1 MGIAPGG
8 FGFSHAVTVAAPQEG
23 VFYGKR
29 DLLGSQA
36 HCGHAPGTLGSH
48 QSQETLRSPGW
59 QPLLLVYL
67 QHSQDTV
74 MNDSEQRLKAKADEV
89 CGSTLKNTLCE
100 HRAKIFP

>member
-1 MGIAPGG
+1 MYKKCQIDLNHKNRSSPNGLLVLASQHSLVQLMAIVPRG
-8 FGFSHAVTVAAPQEG
+8 FGSSHAVTVAAPQEG

-59 QPLLLVYL
+59 LPLLLVYL
-67 QHSQDTV
+67 
-74 MNDSEQRLKAKADEV
+74 
-89 CGSTLKNTLCE
+89 
-100 HRAKIFP
+100 

>member
-1 MGIAPGG
+1 MQILKPSLSKKSSPNGLLVLAPEHSLVQLMGIAPSG

-36 HCGHAPGTLGSH
+36 HRGHAPGTLGSH

-59 QPLLLVYL
+59 LPLLLVYL
-67 QHSQDTV
+67 
-74 MNDSEQRLKAKADEV
+74 
-89 CGSTLKNTLCE
+89 
-100 HRAKIFP
+100 